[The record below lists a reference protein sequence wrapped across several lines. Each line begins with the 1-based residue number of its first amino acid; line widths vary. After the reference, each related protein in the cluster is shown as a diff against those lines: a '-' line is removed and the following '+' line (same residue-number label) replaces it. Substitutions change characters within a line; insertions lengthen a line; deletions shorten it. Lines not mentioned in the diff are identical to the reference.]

1 MSLTYELAILP
12 QILRGIETTILL
24 LVLSWILGN
33 ALAIGTALARVARSP
48 LLRAP
53 SWLYIQV
60 IRGTPLLVQIYLM
73 YYGLGSVFAREP
85 AIRDSIFWPILR
97 NGFWYAV
104 VALGVSTGAY
114 SGEIIR
120 GALAAVPRGEVEAAR
135 SLGLRPYHTT
145 RLVVLPRAIQS
156 CLPALGGETILL
168 LKSTALASTVT
179 VLDVMG
185 QAEFAKAQ
193 SARVYEPLLTAAVVY
208 ILLTLAITRLF
219 LWAERRMNRD
229 RAGIVIV
236 SQGR

>member
-1 MSLTYELAILP
+1 MSLEFELSILP

-33 ALAIGTALARVARSP
+33 ALAIGTALARVSRSR

-60 IRGTPLLVQIYLM
+60 IRGTPLLVQIYLL
-73 YYGLGSVFAREP
+73 YYGLGSVFGNNP
-85 AIRDSIFWPILR
+85 AIRESIFWPILR

-104 VALGVSTGAY
+104 VALGISTGAY

-120 GALAAVPRGEVEAAR
+120 GAIAAVPRGEVEAAH
-135 SLGLRPYHTT
+135 SLGLRGHHVT
-145 RLVVLPRAIQS
+145 RLIVLPRAIQA
-156 CLPALGGETILL
+156 CLPALAGETILL

-185 QAEFAKAQ
+185 QAEYAKAQ

-208 ILLTLAITRLF
+208 ILLTLVITRLF
-219 LWAERRMNRD
+219 AWAERRVNKD
-229 RAGIVIV
+229 RAGIVITNP
-236 SQGR
+236 GR